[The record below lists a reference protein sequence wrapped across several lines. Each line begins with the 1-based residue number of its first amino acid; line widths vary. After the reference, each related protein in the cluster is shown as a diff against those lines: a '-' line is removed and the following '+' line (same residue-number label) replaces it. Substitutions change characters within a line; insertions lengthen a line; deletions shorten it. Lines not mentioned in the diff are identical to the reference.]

1 MWQTGPQAGAR
12 HRGCAA
18 AGTSECTEMIH
29 LLVPQLPDLVTQLG
43 LLYHTIESRVK
54 MFHKLAKL
62 HGKLYLLT
70 AQVGSWNFLKTRS
83 ASMAVAH
90 VMLTWGSSICT

>member
-1 MWQTGPQAGAR
+1 MWQMAPSQSGAR
-12 HRGCAA
+12 HRCFPA
-18 AGTSECTEMIH
+18 AGLFESTEMVH

-54 MFHKLAKL
+54 MFHKLTKL

-70 AQVGSWNFLKTRS
+70 SQVGLAVGHQSWIHL
-83 ASMAVAH
+83 
-90 VMLTWGSSICT
+90 

>member
-1 MWQTGPQAGAR
+1 MFELT
-12 HRGCAA
+12 
-18 AGTSECTEMIH
+18 H

-54 MFHKLAKL
+54 MFHKLTKL

-70 AQVGSWNFLKTRS
+70 SQVGAIRLPPAGNFLQTRS
-83 ASMAVAH
+83 ASIAVAH
-90 VMLTWGSSICT
+90 VMLTWGCSS